1 MINNIAVNNASFT
14 SEVAAYS
21 GVDATTGKPIV
32 NATSTLGVIPQFAAG
47 PDGPVATGAST
58 GLAAFAPKGDV
69 VKIAIPLVDTTKN
82 LSMSV
87 DGITMGHST
96 ASFGSFAMND
106 IKLQGTTV
114 YIWAH

>member
-1 MINNIAVNNASFT
+1 VISPLAV
-14 SEVAAYS
+14 
-21 GVDATTGKPIV
+21 P
-32 NATSTLGVIPQFAAG
+32 
-47 PDGPVATGAST
+47 GASA

-82 LSMSV
+82 LSMS
-87 DGITMGHST
+87 ST
-96 ASFGSFAMND
+96 RSRWAARRLLRFLRNAKD

>member
-1 MINNIAVNNASFT
+1 M
-14 SEVAAYS
+14 
-21 GVDATTGKPIV
+21 
-32 NATSTLGVIPQFAAG
+32 IPQFGG
-47 PDGPVATGAST
+47 PDGTVATGASA
-58 GLAAFAPKGDV
+58 GLDKFAPKGDV